1 MEEKVLPLIS
11 VEFSLEGDEFDL
23 CSVTNALGVLPS
35 RTCTKEDWPD
45 SIKNNAANLPSEIR
59 PRTIWELDTPK
70 VTSKS
75 VSEQCEI
82 LMNIFKGKE
91 GIVNKLRERYNLK
104 KNSSYQNKSRPNMG
118 GFCYVCLDYS
128 ANLEND
134 IPGVALE
141 RMLIL
146 LVTFSRL
153 PIENT

>member
-1 MEEKVLPLIS
+1 MEERDLPLIS

-91 GIVNKLRERYNLK
+91 GIVNKLRERYNLSAHVEVVIHMETM
-104 KNSSYQNKSRPNMG
+104 NGPEISLSGNVVSFLASIHADI
-118 GFCYVCLDYS
+118 GFDLYAY
-128 ANLEND
+128 
-134 IPGVALE
+134 
-141 RMLIL
+141 
-146 LVTFSRL
+146 
-153 PIENT
+153 